1 MFLGK
6 KIGQVVILFFIEHV
20 KAEIWLFFFFLL
32 NVKIQGLSSLGF
44 LSLNQFSLI
53 LEYKKVSGP

>member
-20 KAEIWLFFFFLL
+20 KAEIWLFFFFFTKCK
-32 NVKIQGLSSLGF
+32 NPRFVFSGVSQSQSVLSDTG
-44 LSLNQFSLI
+44 I
-53 LEYKKVSGP
+53 